1 MFSKMFFDILL
12 IKKEGNE
19 DIWQGAIQLF
29 CHAQDWLMVN
39 KIIINLSFEDS
50 LFHASY
56 SSNVLD
62 NCLPGKPL

>member
-39 KIIINLSFEDS
+39 KIIINLSFEQS
-50 LFHASY
+50 LFHALF
-56 SSNVLD
+56 SSNVHD